1 MGSSLDVDKEEEG
14 VEDDAITLGS
24 QLDEWLEML
33 TEGYGKLGEEQG
45 RGKHEFRLRRIDL
58 RCLCLRRSAVIS
70 KEHRGTLQV
79 ACKAVPAQGKGA

>member
-45 RGKHEFRLRRIDL
+45 RGMHEFRLGRIDL
-58 RCLCLRRSAVIS
+58 RCLCVKETVEIS
-70 KEHRGTLQV
+70 RIRMSGLFPTY
-79 ACKAVPAQGKGA
+79 G